1 MSEKVITVTEAARN
15 FAECVNR
22 AHYQGMTFILHKNG
36 VPVARIVPEG
46 RKKPATGADLAPAL
60 RDALRDV
67 HLGEEEA
74 TAWLRDLEEARKN
87 LPPPIDKWQS

>member
-15 FAECVNR
+15 FADCVNR

-36 VPVARIVPEG
+36 VPVARIVPEERIKRMTG
-46 RKKPATGADLAPAL
+46 HELATAL
-60 RDALRDV
+60 REALRDV

-74 TAWLRDLEEARKN
+74 TAWLTDLEEARKN
-87 LPPPIDKWQS
+87 LPPPVNKWQS